1 MEPQEETG
9 GLKRTRESSSD
20 DDDYGTPTDSPR
32 DDSLGYY
39 NITYI
44 AIGSQ
49 QKQLQILTIQSRRT
63 NIQKVYV

>member
-9 GLKRTRESSSD
+9 GLKRTHESSSD

-44 AIGSQ
+44 ANRVTTTTAANTDYTE
-49 QKQLQILTIQSRRT
+49 LTD
-63 NIQKVYV
+63 